1 MAGKKTWLVIT
12 VKSQLTL
19 IIFWRKMSALRAFV
33 CKCNLMKFVAD
44 LHLHSKYSRAVS
56 QQMVLSK
63 MAEWAS
69 FKGIN
74 VLGTGDFTH
83 PFWFE
88 QLKNELEEAGNGM
101 YRLKAIGDKSVVSG
115 QLSDVQQEV
124 YFLLSCEVSSIY
136 SQGGKGRRIHNLFFF
151 PSMSAVEKFNNEL
164 LKRGA
169 NLRSDGRPIVGI
181 SSRDLVEI
189 ALGCDEH
196 VLIIP
201 AHIWTPWFSV
211 FGSFSGFDSIEEC
224 FGDLA
229 GNIYGIETG
238 LSSDPAMNWRIGD
251 LEGKTILSS
260 SDAHSLAKMGR
271 EATVFEADEVS
282 FDSIYKAITRG
293 PVSSS
298 PPASAQSSF
307 TSQPSQSSKPEA
319 LRAVG
324 SPSRT
329 ATPRIA
335 FTIEFH
341 PEEGKYHF
349 TGHRDCNYSQG
360 SEISKTKGT
369 TCPVCSRPLTVGVMD
384 RVEELA
390 KNQVS
395 SIKYQVSANGV
406 RWVYPD
412 GSGRPPY
419 VSLVPLS
426 EILAEALSLGADT
439 KKVMDTYMLLVSQLG
454 SEFNVLL
461 KSDLKDIERFT
472 SQKVAEGIEKVRNG
486 NIVVEPGYDGKFG
499 VVKIWQNSQEL
510 EEKKQAKDDNQEESQ
525 LNLFA

>member
-1 MAGKKTWLVIT
+1 
-12 VKSQLTL
+12 
-19 IIFWRKMSALRAFV
+19 MSALRAFV

-56 QQMVLSK
+56 QQMVLVK
-63 MAEWAS
+63 MAEWAKY
-69 FKGIN
+69 KGIN
-74 VLGTGDFTH
+74 VLATGDFTH

-88 QLKNELEEAGNGM
+88 QLKNELEDTDNGL

-115 QLSDVQQEV
+115 PAFAKASAGEHSSNV

-136 SQGGKGRRIHNLFFF
+136 SQGGKVRRIHNLFFF
-151 PSMSAVEKFNNEL
+151 PSLSSVEKFNNEL

-211 FGSFSGFDSIEEC
+211 FGSFSGFDSLSEC
-224 FGDLA
+224 FGDLVDK
-229 GNIYGIETG
+229 IYGIETG
-238 LSSDPAMNWRIGD
+238 LSSDPAMNWQIAD
-251 LEGKTILSS
+251 LDGKSILSF
-260 SDAHSLAKMGR
+260 SDAHSPAKMGR
-271 EATVFEADEVS
+271 EATVFEADEAS
-282 FDSIYKAITRG
+282 YDSIYGAIVGKWEVGDGKLDNEVRNEK
-293 PVSSS
+293 SDISLQS
-298 PPASAQSSF
+298 EANPASHI
-307 TSQPSQSSKPEA
+307 P
-319 LRAVG
+319 
-324 SPSRT
+324 
-329 ATPRIA
+329 PRIA

-349 TGHRDCNYSQG
+349 TGHRDCNYSQ
-360 SEISKTKGT
+360 EAKITREKGT
-369 TCPVCSRPLTVGVMD
+369 KCPVCNRPLTVGVMD

-426 EILAEALSLGADT
+426 EILAEALSSGADT
-439 KKVMDTYMLLVSQLG
+439 KKVMDTYMLLVNQLG

-461 KSDLKDIERFT
+461 KADLKEIERYS

-510 EEKKQAKDDNQEESQ
+510 EEKKQTKDDKQEESQ

>member
-271 EATVFEADEVS
+271 EATVFEADEIS
-282 FDSIYKAITRG
+282 YDSIYEAI
-293 PVSSS
+293 SSGS
-298 PPASAQSSF
+298 KVTKEPKEPKVEKSSG
-307 TSQPSQSSKPEA
+307 SSGSSVT
-319 LRAVG
+319 AVTF
-324 SPSRT
+324 PK
-329 ATPRIA
+329 IA

-349 TGHRDCNYSQG
+349 TGHRNCDYSQ
-360 SEISKTKGT
+360 EAKITQEKGT
-369 TCPVCSRPLTVGVMD
+369 KCPVCSRPLTVAVMD

-390 KNQVS
+390 NRNPKFEIRNS
-395 SIKYQVSANGV
+395 NRV
-406 RWVYPD
+406 RWIHSE
-412 GSGRPPY
+412 GNRRPPY

-426 EILAEALSLGADT
+426 EILAEALSLGVDT

-461 KSDLKDIERFT
+461 KADLKDIERNS

-499 VVKIWQNSQEL
+499 VVKIWQNSQVF
-510 EEKKQAKDDNQEESQ
+510 EEKRQAEDDKQEESQ